1 MHRVSLA
8 ILLMAS
14 VCIMA
19 MLVQLAFGAEP
30 DMGTQSCVCI
40 EGKAADEIE
49 KLRTQI
55 RLLKAEA
62 VVNKVMR
69 CAAAYKGKKL

>member
-49 KLRTQI
+49 RLRTQI

-62 VVNKVMR
+62 MVNSGIR
-69 CAAAYKGKKL
+69 CKTTKEKKR